1 MILGG
6 GRDEKERGLG
16 GERGGRAGGAV
27 PFLEAWESWWSSPI
41 SGGTREEPGLGR
53 AVGCIPRDVL
63 GLCR

>member
-1 MILGG
+1 MFVYVGVKA
-6 GRDEKERGLG
+6 GR
-16 GERGGRAGGAV
+16 GERR
-27 PFLEAWESWWSSPI
+27 ESWWSSPI